1 MFKRWKTRQPVGTP
15 NADITAQFGELAGGI
30 LHQRGIVSDG
40 GFVCAEL
47 PDPMLIKDMDKASEI
62 VLNALEE
69 GKKITVYG
77 DYDCD
82 GVCSTAI
89 LYNYLEAQGAEVDYY
104 IPNRLTE
111 GYGMNLEAVKKLAER
126 GTELVITVDNGISA
140 HTEARYLKENGVQ
153 LVITD
158 HHQPSETLPECD
170 ACIDPHRGDD
180 NSPFEN
186 LCGAGVALML
196 LAAMEGDSDFVL
208 DRYSDLAACAT
219 VADVVPLKGVNR
231 FIVSRGLESIRN
243 EQNAGLT
250 KLIKAVRSNNTNI
263 TASELGFYV
272 APKINAAGRIATA
285 DKAVELLLCEDD
297 IDRAGTLTEELL
309 ELNAERQR
317 ICDDITS
324 DARRMMAA
332 YPLIAK
338 QRVIVLAKE
347 GWHHGVIG
355 IVCSRILEEYGK
367 PVVMMSIEG
376 ENAVGSMRSIE
387 GYSAFK
393 LLDECADILTRYGGH
408 TGAGGFSLPAD
419 KIPEFTRRIHE
430 YSRKAYPKMPEY
442 SIYADMEVTA
452 DMLTAENVAKLKL
465 LEPFGEGNEA
475 PVFRLSDC
483 VVSGKTPRGEGKFTA
498 FKVTNNGVTIPV
510 ISFNVRFDDFYPNDG
525 DHIDIIASAE
535 LNEFNG
541 NTSVQLRLEDFRYSD
556 FQEDRYFA
564 AMRVYE
570 EISRGE
576 GCDARL
582 LPRVLPQDRT
592 ELMPVFDMLRR
603 SGGKTAE
610 QLFALFSMNGTINY
624 CKLRVTLDV
633 FADAGMISVSEN
645 GAIGLVP
652 NPQKRDLFAGGG
664 YLDRLKNSIV
674 QAAGGVQPV

>member
-1 MFKRWKTRQPVGTP
+1 MFKRWKVQQAVGTA
-15 NADITAQFGELAGGI
+15 NADVIAQFGPLAGGI
-30 LHQRGIVSDG
+30 LHRRGIIADG
-40 GFVCAEL
+40 GFVCTEL
-47 PDPMLIKDMDKASEI
+47 PDPFLIKDMDKAAEV

-104 IPNRLTE
+104 IPNRITE
-111 GYGMNLEAVKKLAER
+111 GYGMNRDVVKKLVER
-126 GTELVITVDNGISA
+126 GTELVITVDNGVSA
-140 HTEARYLKENGVQ
+140 HAEAKYLKENGVG

-186 LCGAGVALML
+186 LCGAGVALIL

-208 DRYSDLAACAT
+208 DRYSDLAALAT

-250 KLIKAVRSNNTNI
+250 KLVKAVRSNNTNI
-263 TASELGFYV
+263 TSSDLAFYV

-297 IDRAGTLTEELL
+297 VDRAATLTEELL
-309 ELNAERQR
+309 ELNSERQK

-324 DARRMMAA
+324 EARRMMAA
-332 YPLIAK
+332 DPLIAK

-347 GWHHGVIG
+347 GWHHGVVG
-355 IVCSRILEEYGK
+355 IVCSKILEEYGK
-367 PVVMMSIEG
+367 PVVMISIEG
-376 ENAVGSMRSIE
+376 DKAVGSMRSVE
-387 GYSAFK
+387 GYSAYK
-393 LLDECADILTRYGGH
+393 MLDACGDLLTRYGGH

-419 KIPEFTRRIHE
+419 KIPEFTQKIHE
-430 YSRKAYPKMPEY
+430 YSRGEFPKMPEY
-442 SIYADMEVTA
+442 SIYADMDVTA
-452 DMLTAENVAKLKL
+452 DMLTPDNVAKLRQ
-465 LEPFGEGNEA
+465 LEPFGEGNQS
-475 PVFRLSDC
+475 PVFRLSGC
-483 VVSGKTPRGEGKFTA
+483 IVSGKVSRSEGKYTA
-498 FKVTNNGVTIPV
+498 FKATNNGVTVPV
-510 ISFNVRFDDFYPNDG
+510 ISFNVRFDDFFPNNG
-525 DHIDIIASAE
+525 DCIDIIASAE

-541 NTSVQLRLEDFRYSD
+541 NTTVQLRMEDFRYSN
-556 FQEDRYFA
+556 FPEDKYFA

-592 ELMPVFDMLRR
+592 ELIPVFDMLRR
-603 SGGKTAE
+603 SSGKTAE
-610 QLFALFSMNGTINY
+610 QLFGMYGSVNY
-624 CKLRVTLDV
+624 CKLRVTLDM
-633 FADAGMISVSEN
+633 FADAGMISISGS
-645 GAIGLVP
+645 GAIELVP
-652 NPQKRDLFAGGG
+652 NPQKQDLFAGGG
-664 YLDRLKNSIV
+664 YLDRLKASL
-674 QAAGGVQPV
+674 AGQTV

>member
-1 MFKRWKTRQPVGTP
+1 MFKRWKVQQSVGI
-15 NADITAQFGELAGGI
+15 ADADVTAQFGPLAGGI
-30 LHQRGIVSDG
+30 LYRRGIIADG
-40 GFVCAEL
+40 GFVCTEL
-47 PDPMLIKDMDKASEI
+47 PDPFLIKDMDKAAKI
-62 VLNALEE
+62 VSNALEE

-104 IPNRLTE
+104 IPDRLTE
-111 GYGMNLEAVKKLAER
+111 GYGMNLDAVKKLAER

-140 HTEARYLKENGVQ
+140 HAEARYLKENGVE

-170 ACIDPHRGDD
+170 ACIDPHREDD

-186 LCGAGVALML
+186 LCGAGLALML
-196 LAAMEGDSDFVL
+196 LVAMEGDGDFVL
-208 DRYSDLAACAT
+208 DRYSDLAACAA

-231 FIVSRGLESIRN
+231 FIVARGLESIRN

-250 KLIKAVRSNNTNI
+250 KLIKAVRSNTNI
-263 TASELGFYV
+263 TASDLAFYV
-272 APKINAAGRIATA
+272 TPKINAAGRIAAA

-297 IDRAGTLTEELL
+297 ADRAGTLTEELL

-317 ICDDITS
+317 ICDCIEFE
-324 DARRMMAA
+324 AHEIMAA
-332 YPLIAK
+332 DPLIAK

-367 PVVMMSIEG
+367 PVVMMSVEG
-376 ENAVGSMRSIE
+376 DNAVGSMRSIE

-393 LLDECADILTRYGGH
+393 MLDECSDILTRYGGH
-408 TGAGGFSLPAD
+408 MGAGGFSLPAD
-419 KIPEFTRRIHE
+419 KISEFTQRIHE
-430 YSRKAYPKMPEY
+430 YSRKAFPKMPEY

-452 DMLTAENVAKLKL
+452 DMLTAENVAKLKQ
-465 LEPFGEGNEA
+465 LEPFGEGNEQ

-483 VVSGKTPRGEGKFTA
+483 VVSGKTARGDGKYTA
-498 FKVTNNGVTIPV
+498 FKVTNNGVTVPV
-510 ISFNVRFDDFYPNDG
+510 ISFNVRFDDFFPKDG
-525 DHIDIIASAE
+525 ERIDIIASAE

-541 NTSVQLRLEDFRYSD
+541 NISVQLRLEDFRYSD
-556 FQEDRYFA
+556 FPEDKYFA
-564 AMRVYE
+564 AIRVYE

-576 GCDARL
+576 GCDPRL

-592 ELMPVFDMLRR
+592 ELMPVFDMLKR
-603 SGGKTAE
+603 SVGKTAE
-610 QLFALFSMNGTINY
+610 QLFAMYGTINY
-624 CKLRVTLDV
+624 CKLRVALDV
-633 FADAGMISVSEN
+633 FADAGMISVSES
-645 GAIGLVP
+645 GAIELVP
-652 NPQKRDLFAGGG
+652 NPQKQDLFASGG

-674 QAAGGVQPV
+674 QAAGNV